1 MADKV
6 NAPSH
11 YKGKGY
17 EVIDIIEFFD
27 LNFHRGNILKYVLRA
42 GKKQEAGYDELE
54 KEMEDLQKA
63 AWYLAREMKR
73 IAKSMEDMT
82 PTEDKD

>member
-6 NAPSH
+6 NEPTH

-73 IAKSMEDMT
+73 IAKTMEGLSTD
-82 PTEDKD
+82 EGKS

>member
-6 NAPSH
+6 NEPTH

-42 GKKQEAGYDELE
+42 GKKQEAGYDDLE

-73 IAKSMEDMT
+73 IAKTMEVMSA
-82 PTEDKD
+82 EGKD

>member
-1 MADKV
+1 MAENKV
-6 NAPSH
+6 NPAH
-11 YKGKGY
+11 YKGGGY
-17 EVIDIIEFFD
+17 EVIDIIEFFE

-42 GKKQEAGYDELE
+42 GKKQEEGYEALE

-73 IAKSMEDMT
+73 VSKRLEEAA
-82 PTEDKD
+82 DKD